1 MHDTLQELERV
12 LVEERSAIRKL
23 DVNAIDAAATKKTEL
38 ESKLHAAIERGE
50 KPSLEDH
57 ALLERVRSC
66 ARANQLLLVH
76 ARACVRGV
84 VSIVSGR
91 LPDAYPASAGN
102 AAPTTN
108 LPTTSVRVNV
118 TG

>member
-1 MHDTLQELERV
+1 MHAILTELEHV

-23 DVNAIDAAATKKTEL
+23 DTDNIERMATKKLEL
-38 ESKLHAAIERGE
+38 EGKLTGAIAAG
-50 KPSLEDH
+50 KKATKEDH
-57 ALLERVRSC
+57 AILERVRAA

-84 VSIVSGR
+84 VALVSGKM
-91 LPDAYPASAGN
+91 PDAYPSVVSPAVA
-102 AAPTTN
+102 AAPA
-108 LPTTSVRVNV
+108 VRVNL

>member
-1 MHDTLQELERV
+1 MHDILKDLEHL

-23 DVNAIDAAATKKTEL
+23 DTTTIELAAIKKTEL
-38 ESKLHAAIERGE
+38 ETKLSAAIAAGE
-50 KPSLEDH
+50 KATKGDH
-57 ALLERVRSC
+57 EILERVRAA

-84 VSIVSGR
+84 VALVSGKM
-91 LPDAYPASAGN
+91 PDAYPSVAT
-102 AAPTTN
+102 AATPAAAVA
-108 LPTTSVRVNV
+108 PAIRVNM

>member
-1 MHDTLQELERV
+1 MHDILQELERI

-23 DVNAIDAAATKKTEL
+23 DVEGIDHAAAKKTEL
-38 ESKLHAAIERGE
+38 EGKLTAAIGRGE
-50 KPSLEDH
+50 SPTKDDH

-84 VSIVSGR
+84 VAIVSGR
-91 LPDAYPASAGN
+91 LPDAYPASVGAVAPPP
-102 AAPTTN
+102 AAAAAI
-108 LPTTSVRVNV
+108 RVNV

>member
-1 MHDTLQELERV
+1 MHDILKELERV

-23 DVNAIDAAATKKTEL
+23 DTDNIELAATKKTDL
-38 ESKLHAAIERGE
+38 EAKLSTAIAAGE
-50 KPSLEDH
+50 SATMDDH
-57 ALLERVRSC
+57 AILERVRAA

-84 VSIVSGR
+84 VALVSGK
-91 LPDAYPASAGN
+91 LPDAYPAV
-102 AAPTTN
+102 AAPAAAAA
-108 LPTTSVRVNV
+108 PAVRVNM